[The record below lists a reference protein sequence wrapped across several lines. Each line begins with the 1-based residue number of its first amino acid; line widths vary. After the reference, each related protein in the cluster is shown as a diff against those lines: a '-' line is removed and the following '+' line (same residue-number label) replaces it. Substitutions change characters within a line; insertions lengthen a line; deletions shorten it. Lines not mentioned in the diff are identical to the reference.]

1 MTKGWTFFGTG
12 AASDEDHDVWRWG
25 EAIISGSSGRARYDV
40 FLSFRGEDT
49 RATFTSHLY
58 SLSSAGIHVF
68 KDDAVLPRGN
78 PLSSELSRGIE
89 LSTISIIIFSK
100 EYAGSRWCLNE
111 LSQIMEL
118 HRAQGR
124 VVLPVFYGVGPS
136 EVRNQISGFEEAFR
150 DLIQRSSLTEE
161 EVLRWRTALREVA
174 SIAGFV
180 VLNSR

>member
-25 EAIISGSSGRARYDV
+25 EAIIRARYDV